1 MQMVYLYLAQ
11 QFVSNGILQIELLN
25 SSEFYDDFTIL
36 TQTELVNDVWGY

>member
-11 QFVSNGILQIELLN
+11 QFISNGVLQKELLN
-25 SSEFYDDFTIL
+25 SSAIYDDFTIL